1 MQPLSTYVHTRT
13 LAHISRTLAHPHTHT
28 RSHWRTHHHNYTGAP
43 GLGVRARER
52 ARASWVN
59 CCVAGNFPGHMIC
72 VSSAKS
78 KSAHTSR
85 SICVEIQVLCCAARK
100 MQMPPRPAQP
110 PKIQPGPA
118 GHVRSQNAY
127 LDIVCVCVC
136 ARVLCIIDG
145 GQAAWLTSRLLTKS
159 GVLCVHMWVCVYILY
174 VNTGCMKNCN
184 FLFDPMC
191 D

>member
-1 MQPLSTYVHTRT
+1 MCT
-13 LAHISRTLAHPHTHT
+13 LAHWRTSVAHSHTRTHT
-28 RSHWRTHHHNYTGAP
+28 RSRAHTGAHITIITP
-43 GLGVRARER
+43 EHRGL
-52 ARASWVN
+52 VN

-118 GHVRSQNAY
+118 GHVRSRNAY

-159 GVLCVHMWVCVYILY
+159 GVLCVHMWVCVCVYTLRKY
-174 VNTGCMKNCN
+174 WVHEK
-184 FLFDPMC
+184 L
-191 D
+191 